1 MKKILS
7 LSFLVVFL
15 FNACKSDSK
24 KEDTSVIEE
33 SLTEENSVELTSI
46 SIDSNAFEICKENEC
61 PAIDLNYLV
70 AKGKNADKIN
80 QQNQAYLVEIFN
92 STPDSSSSKNLEE
105 AAESFIKEYFEFK
118 NEFPESPASYEA
130 ELYQEELVK
139 NDSLLT
145 YKTKFYL
152 FTGGAHGYGAIRFLN
167 FNTKTGEKLSIS
179 DLFSNEEAFT
189 SYAEKQ
195 FRKKFNIT
203 SQSINSNGF
212 FFEDDTYSL
221 PENIAITEN
230 EVILIYNPYEAASY
244 AQGQLEL
251 IFKKEDVQE
260 YLNF

>member
-24 KEDTSVIEE
+24 KENNLS
-33 SLTEENSVELTSI
+33 TEELLKEENAIKLTSI
-46 SIDSNAFEICKENEC
+46 SLESNAFEICKENEC
-61 PAIDLNYLV
+61 PSIDLNYLV
-70 AKGKNADKIN
+70 AEGENADKIN
-80 QQNQAYLVEIFN
+80 AQNQAYLVEIFN
-92 STPDSSSSKNLEE
+92 STPDSSTSKNLEE
-105 AAESFIKEYFEFK
+105 AAENFIKEYFEFK
-118 NEFPESPASYEA
+118 NEFPESPAGYEA
-130 ELYQEELVK
+130 ELSQEELVK

-152 FTGGAHGYGAIRFLN
+152 FTGGAHGYGAIRYLN
-167 FNTKTGEKLSIS
+167 FNVQNGKLLSIS
-179 DLFSNEEAFT
+179 DLFSNEAAFT
-189 SYAEKQ
+189 AYAEKQ

-203 SQSINSNGF
+203 TESINSNGF

-221 PENIAITEN
+221 PENIAITEE